1 MNARRLASV
10 LWFALTVAAG
20 GAGAQVPSVVIQ
32 SVAGDFE
39 DVKERVVMAI
49 EARGMVL
56 NYTAKIGDMLER
68 TGKDIGRDR
77 PIYHKAE
84 LFEFCSS
91 KLSRDAM
98 EADAR
103 NIVFC
108 PYAIAVYSMQR
119 DPKKI
124 YVSYRK
130 LGSLGSEKS
139 LKALRAVDRMLEE
152 IVREA
157 MQ

>member
-1 MNARRLASV
+1 VNARSLASV
-10 LWFALTVAAG
+10 LWFALMAG
-20 GAGAQVPSVVIQ
+20 AGDAGAQTPGVAIHSVKG
-32 SVAGDFE
+32 SFE

-68 TGKDIGRDR
+68 TGRDIGRDR
-77 PIYHKAE
+77 PIYAKAE
-84 LFEFCSS
+84 LLEFCSA

-119 DPKKI
+119 DSKQV

-130 LGSLGSEKS
+130 LGMLGSERS
-139 LKALRAVDRMLEE
+139 LKALRAVDRMLQE

-157 MQ
+157 TQ

>member
-1 MNARRLASV
+1 MNPRIVAFV
-10 LWFALTVAAG
+10 LWFSLLVPA
-20 GAGAQVPSVVIQ
+20 GAGAQTPGVAIHSVTG
-32 SVAGDFE
+32 SFA

-56 NYTAKIGDMLER
+56 NYNAKIGDMLER

-77 PIYHKAE
+77 RIYANAE
-84 LFEFCSS
+84 MFEFCSA

-108 PYAIAVYSMQR
+108 PYAIAVYALAQ

-124 YVSYRK
+124 YISYRK
-130 LGSLGSEKS
+130 LGSLGSNES
-139 LKALRAVDRMLEE
+139 NKALRAVDRVLEE

-157 MQ
+157 MH

>member
-1 MNARRLASV
+1 MNARSLAPTLGFV
-10 LWFALTVAAG
+10 LLAASG
-20 GAGAQVPSVVIQ
+20 GAGAQTPGVAIHSV
-32 SVAGDFE
+32 SGSFD

-77 PIYHKAE
+77 PIYAKAE
-84 LFEFCSS
+84 LLEFCSS

-108 PYAIAVYSMQR
+108 PYAIAVYSMER
-119 DPKKI
+119 DAKKV

-130 LGSLGSEKS
+130 LGSLGSGQS
-139 LKALRAVDRMLEE
+139 IKALRAVDRLLEE

>member
-1 MNARRLASV
+1 MNARSLASV
-10 LWFALTVAAG
+10 LGLVLVVAAG
-20 GAGAQVPSVVIQ
+20 GAGAQTPGVVIH
-32 SVAGDFE
+32 SVKGDFD

-56 NYTAKIGDMLER
+56 NYTAKIGDMLDR

-77 PIYHKAE
+77 PIYAKAE
-84 LFEFCSS
+84 LLEFCSS

-108 PYAIAVYSMQR
+108 PYAIAVYSIHR
-119 DPKKI
+119 DPKKV
-124 YVSYRK
+124 YLSYRK
-130 LGSLGSEKS
+130 LGSIGSGES
-139 LKALRAVDRMLEE
+139 IQALRAVDRMLAQ